1 MNVFIFTALIAI
13 LIIIIFLIL
22 HMLSKAIYG
31 RVKIY
36 FDGKVD
42 PEHILPEEEIKNQKQ
57 LFYLALIILC
67 TLNLLYTL
75 ECHGFLSLFSG
86 MFGLDINLSGILY
99 GSDTGFIFFEAV
111 DIVLSLFLSLNLD
124 LKGKKRDRI
133 IFLLLVPFGS
143 LETFIFLFSHF
154 TEYSW
159 VILLDILH
167 MIGMICFIRFSY
179 RKFMNYSRNN
189 ALGQTILLFSVLMVI
204 TIIAIILT
212 ENMNILDSL
221 NIFSNAFVSN
231 GYDLVGTGILGKLNE
246 MLIVWGGYIL
256 SGVGTATLT
265 AAIIVRHFNYKFK
278 EYDDMNRR
286 FDELEEI
293 IKNKKN
299 NEKE

>member
-1 MNVFIFTALIAI
+1 MNVFIFTALMAI

-22 HMLSKAIYG
+22 HKLSKAIYG
-31 RVKIY
+31 RVKTY
-36 FDGKVD
+36 FNKKVD
-42 PEHILPEEEIKNQKQ
+42 PKHILPEEEIKNQKQ

-67 TLNLLYTL
+67 ALNLLYTL
-75 ECHGFLSLFSG
+75 ECHGFLSLFSSMIG
-86 MFGLDINLSGILY
+86 TDINLSGILY
-99 GSDTGFIFFEAV
+99 GKDINFIFFEVV
-111 DIVLSLFLSLNLD
+111 DIVLSLFLSLKLD
-124 LKGKKRDRI
+124 LKSRKTDRI

-143 LETFIFLFSHF
+143 METFIFLFSHF

-167 MIGMICFIRFSY
+167 MIGMIYFIRFSY
-179 RKFMNYSRNN
+179 KKFMNYSRNN
-189 ALGQTILLFSVLMVI
+189 ALGRTILLFSVLMILTV
-204 TIIAIILT
+204 IAIIIT
-212 ENMNILDSL
+212 ENVNILDSL
-221 NIFSNAFVSN
+221 NMFTNAFASN
-231 GYDLVGTGILGKLNE
+231 GYDILGTTILGKLNE

-299 NEKE
+299 NKKE